1 MMKKRELVIVRGGGD
16 IATGTIQVLS
26 RAGFSVLILEAAQPT
41 AIRRQVALS
50 EAVYDGESTVEDITC
65 VYCHDYLEAQAVLAS
80 RKVALLIDPDGHSIE
95 KFKPLAVVD
104 AILAKCNLGT
114 NRHMAPVTIALGP
127 GFTAGVDVDFVI
139 ETMRGHNLGR
149 IINEGMALPNTGTPG
164 LIAGYGK
171 ERVVHAGCEGRL
183 HNLTAIGDM
192 VEKDQAI
199 ATIAPADGGQDY
211 AVRSP
216 LKGLLRGLI
225 RDGFYVTKGLK
236 IADVDPR
243 EAEYNNCFTVSDKA
257 RCIGGA
263 VLAALLS
270 KVNHAVLRNEV
281 VQCKHPFTKPAGLR
295 QKQII

>member
-1 MMKKRELVIVRGGGD
+1 MSKIKTQDFLK
-16 IATGTIQVLS
+16 AL
-26 RAGFSVLILEAAQPT
+26 AQ
-41 AIRRQVALS
+41 R
-50 EAVYDGESTVEDITC
+50 
-65 VYCHDYLEAQAVLAS
+65 
-80 RKVALLIDPDGHSIE
+80 
-95 KFKPLAVVD
+95 
-104 AILAKCNLGT
+104 
-114 NRHMAPVTIALGP
+114 
-127 GFTAGVDVDFVI
+127 AGVDVDFVI

-236 IADVDPR
+236 TCPGATDDEEDMLDTARAVTTESRLSCQCVPDGSEDVEIVIPKWNKNLVK
-243 EAEYNNCFTVSDKA
+243 E
-257 RCIGGA
+257 G
-263 VLAALLS
+263 
-270 KVNHAVLRNEV
+270 H
-281 VQCKHPFTKPAGLR
+281 
-295 QKQII
+295 